1 MRLAGDR
8 DGRRSLDADGAGRGC
23 WEVDGDASSKES
35 LRGRFFVRDNDV
47 RSNSRVG
54 DVSGAVFDSIVC
66 DSEDDAS
73 DIVQERFVF
82 FA

>member
-1 MRLAGDR
+1 VCLAGDKEGWR
-8 DGRRSLDADGAGRGC
+8 CLEADGGGRGC

-47 RSNSRVG
+47 RANSGVG
-54 DVSGAVFDSIVC
+54 DVSGAVLDSIVR
-66 DSEDDAS
+66 DAEDDAS
-73 DIVQERFVF
+73 DIVQERLVF